1 MDSNDQFITDCL
13 SKLLDTNGSGSI
25 EDIPKLTS
33 IVKECIGR
41 WRWRLLKKKTGGA
54 TPFEIKTDMIGFIDM
69 QIKSI
74 FARHATMKK
83 QKENVDVR
91 LSCESVIAVA
101 ELLFEK
107 AALLLEWP
115 EGDDT
120 ESPMQLSKKL
130 YEFPNAGRLIYCRQS
145 AIKPEKAMDA
155 SITILQLLCGN
166 ILKLKIDEGNK
177 PKAVV
182 TLSLTNSCPNYFND
196 SFWMYICHY
205 P

>member
-1 MDSNDQFITDCL
+1 MERLYVKEDNESGTNSNRIM
-13 SKLLDTNGSGSI
+13 SI
-25 EDIPKLTS
+25 ENKRTAAIIRLNNLCQVMFLEYGCWHVFFEIHSSNPFIQSNSSDIQLCVSMCPHCDGSMKS
-33 IVKECIGR
+33 IVKTVSRKGIETF
-41 WRWRLLKKKTGGA
+41 LSNV
-54 TPFEIKTDMIGFIDM
+54 FI
-69 QIKSI
+69 
-74 FARHATMKK
+74 
-83 QKENVDVR
+83 ENN
-91 LSCESVIAVA
+91 
-101 ELLFEK
+101 
-107 AALLLEWP
+107 
-115 EGDDT
+115 EGDLM
-120 ESPMQLSKKL
+120 PMQLSKKL

-196 SFWMYICHY
+196 SFWMYIRHY